1 MSYDFFRCGGVAMD
15 SLVCW
20 GLCYHWN
27 AYEIAIIIISYF
39 KTIFKIRG
47 SGVKSNWV

>member
-1 MSYDFFRCGGVAMD
+1 MIFSVVGAWLWTLT
-15 SLVCW
+15 LVCW